1 MKTSTVLQGYTFLKV
16 LLSHRHLLTDHTTLF
31 SKCEASSLS
40 ESPEEEEVDTPEEQK
55 RDEWSSEAGSED
67 TPLSPSSAFSPTTNP
82 WPDSPR
88 KRTQTLPSLSC
99 PAAGKT
105 SREPGW
111 ERWSRFQ
118 ESFNENEEKTF
129 SEDIFKLL
137 DLQKVTFSPTQKS
150 EQEKVE
156 GQTDIEDTNLYKTGC
171 NVVAKQIDAPKTQA
185 QSIEPLPKPQPRND
199 VSMAALSREKP
210 AAPAT
215 PAALALQK
223 GNETQP
229 GNTDSTNI
237 INRYGTI
244 HSHVNYLLI
253 YQYLAVFA
261 KGQGFEQTS

>member
-16 LLSHRHLLTDHTTLF
+16 LLSHQHLLTDRTTLF

-40 ESPEEEEVDTPEEQK
+40 ESPEEEEVDTPDTEQK

-67 TPLSPSSAFSPTTNP
+67 TPLSPSSASSPTTDP

-88 KRTQTLPSLSC
+88 KRTQTLPSWSC
-99 PAAGKT
+99 PAGART
-105 SREPGW
+105 VREPGW

-137 DLQKVTFSPTQKS
+137 DLQKVTIFSQKS
-150 EQEKVE
+150 EQEKME
-156 GQTDIEDTNLYKTGC
+156 GQTDTEDTNLYKTGSD
-171 NVVAKQIDAPKTQA
+171 VVAKQIDAPKTQA
-185 QSIEPLPKPQPRND
+185 QSTEPLPKPQPRND
-199 VSMAALSREKP
+199 VAALSREKP
-210 AAPAT
+210 AAPAAPAT
-215 PAALALQK
+215 PALQK

-237 INRYGTI
+237 INRYSTI

-253 YQYLAVFA
+253 
-261 KGQGFEQTS
+261 

>member
-1 MKTSTVLQGYTFLKV
+1 M
-16 LLSHRHLLTDHTTLF
+16 LLLHLHLLTDRTTLF

-67 TPLSPSSAFSPTTNP
+67 APLSPSSAFSPTTDP

-88 KRTQTLPSLSC
+88 KRTQTLPSLGC
-99 PAAGKT
+99 PAAGRT
-105 SREPGW
+105 GREPGW

-137 DLQKVTFSPTQKS
+137 DLQKVTLFSPTQKS

-156 GQTDIEDTNLYKTGC
+156 GQTETEDTSLYKTGSD
-171 NVVAKQIDAPKTQA
+171 VVTKQIDAPKTQA
-185 QSIEPLPKPQPRND
+185 QSTAPLPKPQPRND
-199 VSMAALSREKP
+199 VSTAALSREKP
-210 AAPAT
+210 AAPA
-215 PAALALQK
+215 LQK
-223 GNETQP
+223 SNETQP

-237 INRYGTI
+237 INRYSTI
-244 HSHVNYLLI
+244 HSCVNYLLCSI
-253 YQYLAVFA
+253 
-261 KGQGFEQTS
+261 